1 MNIAVLDDWLHLA
14 EETADWSTLQNSHQV
29 DFYYDTLSGADL
41 RERLRPYSIICLM
54 RERTSFDAE
63 LIAQLPN
70 LRALIT
76 SGKRNQAIY
85 LSAAQARGIVVS
97 GTESPGHATAEL
109 AMTLIGALARQLQP
123 NTQAMQAGAWQAKVG
138 RDLRG
143 ARLGILGLG
152 RLGTQVAQL
161 GLAFGMQ
168 VSAWSQNL
176 TEERCQAAGVQ
187 YLDQQQ
193 FFQSSDFISIH
204 LKMSERVQH
213 LVGARE
219 LAWMQPDAYLV
230 NTSRAGIIDTA
241 ALIAALRERRIAG
254 AALDVYDIEPLP
266 EDCELRQVPGLLLT
280 PHIGYVTRETMR
292 IFYQQSIEA
301 VQAYLDGQP
310 IRCLC

>member
-1 MNIAVLDDWLHLA
+1 MKIAVLDDWLRLA
-14 EETADWSTLQNSHQV
+14 EESADWSALQAQHEV
-29 DFYYDTLSGADL
+29 DFYYDSLSGGAL
-41 RERLRPYSIICLM
+41 PERLRPYSIICLM

-76 SGKRNQAIY
+76 SGKRNQAID
-85 LSAAQARGIVVS
+85 LSAAKARGIVVS

-123 NTQAMQAGAWQAKVG
+123 NAQAMQAGAWQAKVG

-161 GLAFGMQ
+161 GRAFGMQ

-176 TEERCQAAGVQ
+176 TEELCQAAGVQ
-187 YLDQQQ
+187 YLDKQQ

-204 LKMSERVQH
+204 LQMSARVRH
-213 LVGARE
+213 IVGARE
-219 LAWMQPDAYLV
+219 IAWMQPDAYLV
-230 NTSRAGIIDTA
+230 NTSRSGIVDTA
-241 ALIAALRERRIAG
+241 ALIAALSERRIAG
-254 AALDVYDIEPLP
+254 AALDVYDTEPLP
-266 EDCELRQVPGLLLT
+266 TDCQLRQVPGLLLT
-280 PHIGYVTRETMR
+280 PHIGYVTRETMH
-292 IFYQQSIEA
+292 IFYQQTIEA
-301 VQAYLDGQP
+301 IQAYLDGQP
-310 IRCLC
+310 IRCL

>member
-1 MNIAVLDDWLHLA
+1 MKIAVLDDWLQLA
-14 EETADWSTLQNSHQV
+14 EESADWSAIQAQHQV
-29 DFYYDTLSGADL
+29 DFYYDTLSGAAL
-41 RERLRPYSIICLM
+41 RERLRPYAIVCLM
-54 RERTSFDAE
+54 RERSVFDAE
-63 LIAQLPN
+63 LIANLPN

-76 SGKRNQAIY
+76 SGKRNQAID
-85 LSAAQARGIVVS
+85 LAAAQERGIVVS

-123 NTQAMQAGAWQAKVG
+123 TLQAMSAGGWQARVG

-152 RLGTQVAQL
+152 RLGTQVAKF

-168 VSAWSQNL
+168 VGAWSQNL

-187 YLDQQQ
+187 YWDQQQ

-204 LKMSERVQH
+204 LKMSARVRH

-230 NTSRAGIIDTA
+230 NTSRAGIVDTS
-241 ALIAALRERRIAG
+241 ALLAALRERRIAG

-266 EDCELRQVPGLLLT
+266 EASELRQVPGLLLT

-292 IFYQQSIEA
+292 VFYQQSVEA
-301 VQAYLDGQP
+301 VQAILSGQP
-310 IRCLC
+310 IRVL